1 MSLDTV
7 LKIGRL
13 LRNSSRRLDFFSY
26 VAPCPKKDAKGNYPL
41 CLDIPVNENYDIDFD
56 NISIVP
62 ERERDK
68 LYYLKYKTSDKD
80 TSTKYI
86 YGDIYYS
93 VSGTMS
99 SNGKSVSITY
109 DSNYR
114 LGTIGPNGKNKGNA
128 FDKAE
133 GEFESIY
140 QQYDNVDELA
150 NLRHSIEHGKSTL
163 EKMMKYMPA
172 VIKFFEIGKEKKQ
185 SFYNFINQKDQDL
198 KAICCKLNEDRVKK
212 KEELEKF
219 NKLKEDEQLKLYKG
233 SLYFHFS
240 YRGKQWYEFTDAFE
254 LITKKMLNEFVLQ
267 TEKGFVFQKTLWPTL
282 CSGDKKNDIQFPG
295 FSLSGRYK
303 SRSFTSEEVEDLF
316 YAVQYAKKGN
326 LIPATDYKIVVLPRG
341 ENITAEDLIEF
352 RDNEGNEGILRNS
365 NEFSDD
371 LVSSILGGCS
381 AITSFDFLFLKN
393 GGNKPD
399 TVLIELSNITKSNL
413 SYTNQRIKQIAHD
426 IYKERED
433 ELNATNLSPFE
444 IPRSFKNILGEVQFD
459 EKKNKIEF
467 VDSKKYQ
474 SHILWALASIYQSNY
489 YNDESLL
496 HSFIQ
501 NVEVAIRLGKGQND
515 EVTFRLD
522 RRIYLGL
529 KYDLIFLLSIQNNQ
543 SNRYMEIIDSKSYQI
558 GVKLGKISKPLK
570 KAIKPFEKSYVG
582 LLSRRIPTKDE
593 CISFVND
600 ICQKLVMH
608 ESAWPASCAEVC
620 TDLANLPVAE
630 YDADKLAFGFFEGY
644 FRYEPT
650 DNKKVF
656 QKRLENIVS
665 AYEGNDTFEDTIEQ
679 LQTIIE
685 ELDKQD

>member
-133 GEFESIY
+133 GEFDSIC
-140 QQYDNVDELA
+140 QQNNVEELV
-150 NLRHSIEHGKSTL
+150 NLRNGIRRGRSVL

-172 VIKFFEIGKEKKQ
+172 VIHFFEEGEKK
-185 SFYNFINQKDQDL
+185 SFYNFINQEDHDL
-198 KAICCKLNEDRVKK
+198 KTICCQLNKDRVKK
-212 KEELEKF
+212 ENLEKF
-219 NKLKEDEQLKLYKG
+219 NKLSEDDQLKLNTG
-233 SLYFHFS
+233 RLYFHFS
-240 YRGKQWYEFTDAFE
+240 YQGKQWYEFTDAFE
-254 LITKKMLNEFVLQ
+254 KITRKMLNEFVLPIGRDCF
-267 TEKGFVFQKTLWPTL
+267 ELQKTIWPTL
-282 CSGDKKNDIQFPG
+282 CSGDKKNDIQFPD
-295 FSLSGRYK
+295 FSPSGRYK
-303 SRSFTSEEVEDLF
+303 SRYFSSEEIKDLF
-316 YAVQYAKKGN
+316 YAVPYAKKGN

-352 RDNEGNEGILRNS
+352 RDNEGNEDTLRNS
-365 NEFSDD
+365 NEYSDN
-371 LVSSILGGCS
+371 LVSSILGVCS
-381 AITSFDFLFLKN
+381 AITSFDFLFLRN
-393 GGNKPD
+393 GGSKPD
-399 TVLIELSNITKSNL
+399 TVLIELSNITRSNL
-413 SYTNQRIKQIAHD
+413 SYTNQRIKQIAHK

-433 ELNATNLSPFE
+433 EITLKDPKPFE
-444 IPRSFKNILGEVQFD
+444 IPRSFVNILGEVQFD
-459 EKKNKIEF
+459 EKKNIIKF

-474 SHILWALASIYQSNY
+474 SHILWALASIYQGNY

-496 HSFIQ
+496 HSFVK
-501 NVEVAIRLGKGQND
+501 NVETTIRLGKGLY
-515 EVTFRLD
+515 R
-522 RRIYLGL
+522 YL
-529 KYDLIFLLSIQNNQ
+529 KYDLKFLLSIQNSQ
-543 SNRYMEIIDSKSYQI
+543 SNKYMEIIDSKSYQL
-558 GVKLGKISKPLK
+558 GVKLGKIAKPLK
-570 KAIKPFEKSYVG
+570 KAIKPFEKNYVG
-582 LLSRRIPTKDE
+582 LLSRRISTKDD

-600 ICQKLVMH
+600 VCQKLVMH
-608 ESAWPASCAEVC
+608 DSAWPASCAEVC
-620 TDLANLPVAE
+620 TELAELPVTE

-644 FRYEPT
+644 FRYEPS
-650 DNKKVF
+650 DKKKSF
-656 QKRLENIVS
+656 QKRLESLVS
-665 AYEGNDTFEDTIEQ
+665 DYEGNEDLKVPIDQ
-679 LQTIIE
+679 LQAIIAE
-685 ELDKQD
+685 IDKQD

>member
-13 LRNSSRRLDFFSY
+13 LRSSSRRLDFFSY
-26 VAPCPKKDAKGNYPL
+26 VAPCPKDAKGNYPL
-41 CLDIPVNENYDIDFD
+41 CLDIPINENYDIDFD
-56 NISIVP
+56 KISKVS
-62 ERERDK
+62 EQKRDK

-93 VSGTMS
+93 VSGKMS
-99 SNGKSVSITY
+99 INGKTVSITEGG
-109 DSNYR
+109 NYR
-114 LGTIGPNGKNKGNA
+114 LGIIGLDGKNKGNA

-133 GEFESIY
+133 DEFESIC
-140 QQYDNVDELA
+140 QQNNAKELV
-150 NLRHSIEHGKSTL
+150 NLRHSIERDRSAL
-163 EKMMKYMPA
+163 EKMMKFMPA
-172 VIKFFEIGKEKKQ
+172 VIQFFELGKEKKQ
-185 SFYNFINQKDQDL
+185 SFYNFINQKDQVL
-198 KAICCKLNEDRVKK
+198 KAICCKLNEGRVKK
-212 KEELEKF
+212 KELEKF
-219 NKLKEDEQLKLYKG
+219 NKLNEDDKLKLNTG
-233 SLYFHFS
+233 RLYFHFS
-240 YRGKQWYEFTDAFE
+240 YQGKQWYEFTETFE
-254 LITKKMLNEFVLQ
+254 IITKKMLNEFVLS
-267 TEKGFVFQKTLWPTL
+267 TENGFVLQKTIWPTL

-303 SRSFTSEEVEDLF
+303 SRSFTSEELEDLF
-316 YAVQYAKKGN
+316 YAVPYAKKGI

-341 ENITAEDLIEF
+341 ENITVEDLIEF

-371 LVSSILGGCS
+371 LVSSILGVCS

-501 NVEVAIRLGKGQND
+501 NVEATIRLGKGLY
-515 EVTFRLD
+515 RS
-522 RRIYLGL
+522 L
-529 KYDLIFLLSIQNNQ
+529 KYDLEFLLRIQNNQ

-558 GVKLGKISKPLK
+558 GVKLGNIAKPLK

-582 LLSRRIPTKDE
+582 LLSRRIPTKDD

-608 ESAWPASCAEVC
+608 EKAYSTSCADVC
-620 TDLANLPVAE
+620 TELAVLPAAE
-630 YDADKLAFGFFEGY
+630 YDADALVFGFLEGY
-644 FRYEPT
+644 FRFETLDP
-650 DNKKVF
+650 KKTL
-656 QKRLENIVS
+656 QKRLEKLVS
-665 AYEGNDTFEDTIEQ
+665 DFDDNKDLKEPVGQ
-679 LQTIIE
+679 LQTIIA

>member
-26 VAPCPKKDAKGNYPL
+26 VASPKDKEGNYPL
-41 CLDIPVNENYDIDFD
+41 CLNIPVGENYDIDFD

-62 ERERDK
+62 EREREK
-68 LYYLKYKTSDKD
+68 LYYLTYKTSDKD

-93 VSGTMS
+93 VLGKIVH
-99 SNGKSVSITY
+99 NGISITE
-109 DSNYR
+109 SGNYR
-114 LGTIGPNGKNKGNA
+114 LGAIGPNGENKGNA

-133 GEFESIY
+133 GEFESIC
-140 QQYDNVDELA
+140 QQYDNVEELA
-150 NLRHSIEHGKSTL
+150 NLRHSVERGRSVL

-172 VIKFFEIGKEKKQ
+172 VIKFFELGKEKKQ

-240 YRGKQWYEFTDAFE
+240 YRGKQWYEFMDAFE
-254 LITKKMLNEFVLQ
+254 IITKKMSNEFVLQ
-267 TEKGFVFQKTLWPTL
+267 TKNGFVFQKTLWPTL

-316 YAVQYAKKGN
+316 YAVQFAKVQLKN
-326 LIPATDYKIVVLPRG
+326 KRSNIPSTNYKVVVLPRG
-341 ENITAEDLIEF
+341 ENVTVDDLIEF
-352 RDNEGNEGILRNS
+352 INNKGNEDILRNS

-371 LVSSILGGCS
+371 LVSSILGVCS
-381 AITSFDFLFLKN
+381 AITSFDFLFLRC
-393 GGNKPD
+393 GSGSKPD
-399 TVLIELSNITKSNL
+399 TVLIEMSNITRSNL

-433 ELNATNLSPFE
+433 ELHETNPSPFE
-444 IPRSFKNILGEVQFD
+444 IPCSFKNILGEVQFD
-459 EKKNKIEF
+459 EKKNKIEY

-501 NVEVAIRLGKGQND
+501 NVEATIRLGKGMY
-515 EVTFRLD
+515 RS
-522 RRIYLGL
+522 L
-529 KYDLIFLLSIQNNQ
+529 KYDLKFLLSIQNNQ
-543 SNRYMEIIDSKSYQI
+543 SNKYMEIIDSKSYQI

-608 ESAWPASCAEVC
+608 ERAWPASCAEVC

>member
-133 GEFESIY
+133 GEFDSIC
-140 QQYDNVDELA
+140 QQNNVEELV
-150 NLRHSIEHGKSTL
+150 NLRNGIRRGRSVL

-172 VIKFFEIGKEKKQ
+172 VIHFFEEGEKK
-185 SFYNFINQKDQDL
+185 SFYNFINQEDHDL
-198 KAICCKLNEDRVKK
+198 KTICCQLNKDRVKK
-212 KEELEKF
+212 ENLEKF
-219 NKLKEDEQLKLYKG
+219 NKLSEDDQLKLNTG
-233 SLYFHFS
+233 RLYFHFS
-240 YRGKQWYEFTDAFE
+240 YQGKQWYEFTDAFE
-254 LITKKMLNEFVLQ
+254 KITRKMLNEFVLPIGRDCF
-267 TEKGFVFQKTLWPTL
+267 ELQKTIWPTL
-282 CSGDKKNDIQFPG
+282 CSGDKKNDIQFPD
-295 FSLSGRYK
+295 FSPSGRYK
-303 SRSFTSEEVEDLF
+303 SRYFSSEEIKDLF
-316 YAVQYAKKGN
+316 YAVPYAKKGN

-352 RDNEGNEGILRNS
+352 RDNEGNEDTLRNS
-365 NEFSDD
+365 NEYSDN
-371 LVSSILGGCS
+371 LVSSILGVCS
-381 AITSFDFLFLKN
+381 AITSFDFLFLRN
-393 GGNKPD
+393 GGSKPD
-399 TVLIELSNITKSNL
+399 TVLIELSNITRSNL
-413 SYTNQRIKQIAHD
+413 SYTNQRIKQIAHK

-433 ELNATNLSPFE
+433 EITLKDPKPFE
-444 IPRSFKNILGEVQFD
+444 IPRSFVNILGEVQFD
-459 EKKNKIEF
+459 EKKNIIKF

-474 SHILWALASIYQSNY
+474 SHILWALASIYQGNY

-496 HSFIQ
+496 HSFVK
-501 NVEVAIRLGKGQND
+501 NVETTIRLGKGLYQ
-515 EVTFRLD
+515 
-522 RRIYLGL
+522 YL
-529 KYDLIFLLSIQNNQ
+529 KYDLKFLLSIQNSQ
-543 SNRYMEIIDSKSYQI
+543 SNKYMEIIDSKSYQL
-558 GVKLGKISKPLK
+558 GVKLGKIAKPLK
-570 KAIKPFEKSYVG
+570 KAIKPFEKNYVG
-582 LLSRRIPTKDE
+582 LLSRRISTKDD

-600 ICQKLVMH
+600 VCQKLVMH
-608 ESAWPASCAEVC
+608 DSAWPASCAEVC
-620 TDLANLPVAE
+620 TELAELPVTE

-644 FRYEPT
+644 FRYEPS
-650 DNKKVF
+650 DKKKSF
-656 QKRLENIVS
+656 QKRLESLV
-665 AYEGNDTFEDTIEQ
+665 
-679 LQTIIE
+679 
-685 ELDKQD
+685 

>member
-13 LRNSSRRLDFFSY
+13 LRSSSRRLDFFSY
-26 VAPCPKKDAKGNYPL
+26 VAPCPKDAKGNYPL
-41 CLDIPVNENYDIDFD
+41 CLDIPINENYDIDFD
-56 NISIVP
+56 KISKVS
-62 ERERDK
+62 EQKRDK

-93 VSGTMS
+93 VSGKMS
-99 SNGKSVSITY
+99 INGKTVSITEGG
-109 DSNYR
+109 NYR
-114 LGTIGPNGKNKGNA
+114 LGIIGLDGKNKGNA

-133 GEFESIY
+133 DEFESIC
-140 QQYDNVDELA
+140 QQNNAKELV
-150 NLRHSIEHGKSTL
+150 NLRHSIERDRSAL

-172 VIKFFEIGKEKKQ
+172 VIQFFELGKEKKQ
-185 SFYNFINQKDQDL
+185 SFYNFINQKDQVL
-198 KAICCKLNEDRVKK
+198 KAICCKLNEGRVKK
-212 KEELEKF
+212 KELEKF
-219 NKLKEDEQLKLYKG
+219 NKLNEDDKLKLNTG
-233 SLYFHFS
+233 RLYFHFS
-240 YRGKQWYEFTDAFE
+240 YQGKQWYEFTETFE
-254 LITKKMLNEFVLQ
+254 IITKKMLNEFVLS
-267 TEKGFVFQKTLWPTL
+267 TENGFVLQKTIWPTL

-303 SRSFTSEEVEDLF
+303 SRSFTSEELEDLF
-316 YAVQYAKKGN
+316 YAVPYAKKGI

-341 ENITAEDLIEF
+341 ENITVEDLIEF

-371 LVSSILGGCS
+371 LVSSILGVCS

-501 NVEVAIRLGKGQND
+501 NVEATIRLGKGLY
-515 EVTFRLD
+515 RS
-522 RRIYLGL
+522 L
-529 KYDLIFLLSIQNNQ
+529 KYDLEFLLRIQNNQ

-558 GVKLGKISKPLK
+558 GVKLGNIAKPLK

-582 LLSRRIPTKDE
+582 LLSRRIPTKDD

-608 ESAWPASCAEVC
+608 EKAYSTSCADVC
-620 TDLANLPVAE
+620 TELAVLPAAE
-630 YDADKLAFGFFEGY
+630 YDADALVFGFLEGY
-644 FRYEPT
+644 FRFETLDP
-650 DNKKVF
+650 KKTL
-656 QKRLENIVS
+656 QKRLEKLVS
-665 AYEGNDTFEDTIEQ
+665 DFDDNKDLKEPVGQ
-679 LQTIIE
+679 LQTIIA

>member
-26 VAPCPKKDAKGNYPL
+26 VAPCPKDAKGNYPL
-41 CLDIPVNENYDIDFD
+41 CLDIPINENYDIDFD
-56 NISIVP
+56 KISKVS
-62 ERERDK
+62 EQKRDK

-93 VSGTMS
+93 VSGKMS
-99 SNGKSVSITY
+99 INGKTVSITEGG
-109 DSNYR
+109 NYR
-114 LGTIGPNGKNKGNA
+114 LGIIGLDGKNKGNA

-133 GEFESIY
+133 DEFESIC
-140 QQYDNVDELA
+140 QQNNAKELV
-150 NLRHSIEHGKSTL
+150 NLRHSIERDRSAL
-163 EKMMKYMPA
+163 EKMMKFMPA
-172 VIKFFEIGKEKKQ
+172 VIQFFEFGKEKKQ
-185 SFYNFINQKDQDL
+185 SFYNFINQKDQVL
-198 KAICCKLNEDRVKK
+198 KAICCKLNEGRVKK
-212 KEELEKF
+212 KELEKF
-219 NKLKEDEQLKLYKG
+219 NKLNEDDKLKLNTG
-233 SLYFHFS
+233 RLYFHFS

-433 ELNATNLSPFE
+433 ELHETNPSPFE
-444 IPRSFKNILGEVQFD
+444 ISRSFKNILGEVQFD

-501 NVEVAIRLGKGQND
+501 NVEATIRLGKGLY
-515 EVTFRLD
+515 RS
-522 RRIYLGL
+522 L
-529 KYDLIFLLSIQNNQ
+529 KYDLEFLLRIQNNQ

-558 GVKLGKISKPLK
+558 GVKLGNIAKPLK

-582 LLSRRIPTKDE
+582 LLSRRIPTKDD

-608 ESAWPASCAEVC
+608 EKAYSTSCADVC
-620 TDLANLPVAE
+620 TELAVLPAAE
-630 YDADKLAFGFFEGY
+630 YDADALVFGFLEGY
-644 FRYEPT
+644 FRFETLDP
-650 DNKKVF
+650 KKTL
-656 QKRLENIVS
+656 QKRLEKLVS
-665 AYEGNDTFEDTIEQ
+665 DFDDNKDLKEPIGQ
-679 LQTIIE
+679 LQTIIA

>member
-26 VAPCPKKDAKGNYPL
+26 VALCPKKDAKGNYPL

-114 LGTIGPNGKNKGNA
+114 LGTIGPDGKNKGNA

-133 GEFESIY
+133 GEFKSICN
-140 QQYDNVDELA
+140 QDDNVEELV
-150 NLRHSIEHGKSTL
+150 NLRHSVERGRSVL

-172 VIKFFEIGKEKKQ
+172 VIHFFEDSKNE
-185 SFYNFINQKDQDL
+185 SFDDFINQEEQNL
-198 KAICCKLNEDRVKK
+198 KKICCQLNQENKK
-212 KEELEKF
+212 GLE
-219 NKLKEDEQLKLYKG
+219 NLKEDDLFKLNSG
-233 SLYFHFS
+233 SLFFHFS
-240 YRGKQWYEFTDAFE
+240 YQGKQWYEFMDAFE
-254 LITKKMLNEFVLQ
+254 IITKKMSNEFVLQ
-267 TEKGFVFQKTLWPTL
+267 TENGFVFQKTLWPTL

-316 YAVQYAKKGN
+316 YAVQFAKVQLKN
-326 LIPATDYKIVVLPRG
+326 KRSNIPSTNYKVVVLPRG
-341 ENITAEDLIEF
+341 ENITVDDLIEF
-352 RDNEGNEGILRNS
+352 NNKGNEDILRNS

-371 LVSSILGGCS
+371 LVSSILGVCS
-381 AITSFDFLFLKN
+381 AITSFDFLFLRY
-393 GGNKPD
+393 GSGSKPD
-399 TVLIELSNITKSNL
+399 TVLIEMSNITRSNL

-426 IYKERED
+426 IYKERKD
-433 ELNATNLSPFE
+433 ELHETNPSPFE
-444 IPRSFKNILGEVQFD
+444 IPCSFKNILGEVQFD
-459 EKKNKIEF
+459 EKKNKIEY

-501 NVEVAIRLGKGQND
+501 NVEATIRLGKGMY
-515 EVTFRLD
+515 RS
-522 RRIYLGL
+522 L
-529 KYDLIFLLSIQNNQ
+529 KYDLKFLLSIQNNQ
-543 SNRYMEIIDSKSYQI
+543 SNKYMEIIDSKSYQI

-608 ESAWPASCAEVC
+608 ERAWPASCAEVC

>member
-13 LRNSSRRLDFFSY
+13 LRSSSRRLDFFSY
-26 VAPCPKKDAKGNYPL
+26 VAPCPKDAKGNYPL
-41 CLDIPVNENYDIDFD
+41 CLDIPINENYDIDFD
-56 NISIVP
+56 KISKVS
-62 ERERDK
+62 EQKCDK

-93 VSGTMS
+93 VSGKMS
-99 SNGKSVSITY
+99 INGKTVSITEGG
-109 DSNYR
+109 NYR
-114 LGTIGPNGKNKGNA
+114 LGIIGLDGKNKGNA

-133 GEFESIY
+133 DEFESIC
-140 QQYDNVDELA
+140 QQNNAKELV
-150 NLRHSIEHGKSTL
+150 NLRHSIERDRSAL
-163 EKMMKYMPA
+163 EKMMKFMPA
-172 VIKFFEIGKEKKQ
+172 VIQFFELGKEKKQ
-185 SFYNFINQKDQDL
+185 SFYNFINQKDQVL
-198 KAICCKLNEDRVKK
+198 KAICCKLNEGRVKK
-212 KEELEKF
+212 KELEKF
-219 NKLKEDEQLKLYKG
+219 NKLNEDDKLKLNTG
-233 SLYFHFS
+233 RLYFHFS
-240 YRGKQWYEFTDAFE
+240 YQGKQWYEFTETFE
-254 LITKKMLNEFVLQ
+254 IITKKMLNEFVLS
-267 TEKGFVFQKTLWPTL
+267 TENGFVLQKTIWPTL

-303 SRSFTSEEVEDLF
+303 SRSFTSEELEDLF
-316 YAVQYAKKGN
+316 YAVPYAKKGI

-341 ENITAEDLIEF
+341 ENITVEDLIEF

-371 LVSSILGGCS
+371 LVSSILGVCS

-501 NVEVAIRLGKGQND
+501 NVEATIRLGKGLY
-515 EVTFRLD
+515 RS
-522 RRIYLGL
+522 L
-529 KYDLIFLLSIQNNQ
+529 KYDLEFLLRIQNNQ

-558 GVKLGKISKPLK
+558 GVKLGNIAKPLK

-582 LLSRRIPTKDE
+582 LLSRRIPTKDD

-608 ESAWPASCAEVC
+608 EKAYSTSCADVC
-620 TDLANLPVAE
+620 TELAVLPAAE
-630 YDADKLAFGFFEGY
+630 YDADALVFGFLEGY
-644 FRYEPT
+644 FRFETLDP
-650 DNKKVF
+650 KKTL
-656 QKRLENIVS
+656 QKRLEKLVS
-665 AYEGNDTFEDTIEQ
+665 DFDDNKDLKEPVGQ
-679 LQTIIE
+679 LQTIIA

>member
-1 MSLDTV
+1 MSLDTI

-13 LRNSSRRLDFFSY
+13 LRSSSRRLDFFSF
-26 VAPCPKKDAKGNYPL
+26 VAPCPKDAKGNYPL
-41 CLDIPVNENYDIDFD
+41 CLDIPINENYDIDFD
-56 NISIVP
+56 KISKVS
-62 ERERDK
+62 EQKRDK

-93 VSGTMS
+93 VSGKMS
-99 SNGKSVSITY
+99 INGKTVSITE
-109 DSNYR
+109 SGNYR
-114 LGTIGPNGKNKGNA
+114 LGIIGLDGKNKGNA

-133 GEFESIY
+133 DEFESIC
-140 QQYDNVDELA
+140 QQNNAKELV
-150 NLRHSIEHGKSTL
+150 NLRHSIERDRSAL
-163 EKMMKYMPA
+163 EKMMKFMPA
-172 VIKFFEIGKEKKQ
+172 VIQFFELGKEKKQ

-219 NKLKEDEQLKLYKG
+219 NKLKEDEQIKLYKG

-371 LVSSILGGCS
+371 LVSSILGVCS

-501 NVEVAIRLGKGQND
+501 NVEATIRLGKGMY
-515 EVTFRLD
+515 RS
-522 RRIYLGL
+522 L
-529 KYDLIFLLSIQNNQ
+529 KYDLKFLLSIQNNQ
-543 SNRYMEIIDSKSYQI
+543 SNKYMEIIDSKSYQI

-608 ESAWPASCAEVC
+608 ERAWPASCAEVC

-644 FRYEPT
+644 FKYEPT